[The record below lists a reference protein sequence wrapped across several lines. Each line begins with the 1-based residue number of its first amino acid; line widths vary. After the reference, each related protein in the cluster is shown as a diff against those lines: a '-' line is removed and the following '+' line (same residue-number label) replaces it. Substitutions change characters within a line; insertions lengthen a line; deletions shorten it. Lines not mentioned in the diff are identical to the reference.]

1 MPRVSD
7 ESIQKRIDEIN
18 KRAGSKWFIAGRNDY
33 WCIDT
38 DEGRTNILAGATK
51 PRLYEFLGIVI
62 LGMDTLW
69 TKMEG
74 LSASLTNEVGQKE
87 DLETL
92 LDTISYAVAPVTV
105 IGEHSNMNSP
115 WQNALDI
122 ITRIRTAFPV
132 LRNMLNTS
140 GLAGADIADDM
151 LQEIDALIDMISPIV
166 NEDGKK

>member
-1 MPRVSD
+1 
-7 ESIQKRIDEIN
+7 
-18 KRAGSKWFIAGRNDY
+18 
-33 WCIDT
+33 
-38 DEGRTNILAGATK
+38 
-51 PRLYEFLGIVI
+51 
-62 LGMDTLW
+62 
-69 TKMEG
+69 
-74 LSASLTNEVGQKE
+74 
-87 DLETL
+87 
-92 LDTISYAVAPVTV
+92 VAPVTV